1 MLVYW
6 MILLIRMNNFQPRC
20 SLACI
25 LFTTRN
31 SSVMKKVRPR
41 SAWGQQLSY
50 QMPVIPRRSLKRQTK
65 LDTCDVIRCQSFR
78 GVLWSAKRN
87 SIHATSYTHCRCVK
101 YIENEP
107 QLSRCNSV
115 IAGRKKYALPSPR
128 RHDVSQKEDCRVALL
143 TGRVI
148 YTALYTHIY
157 QEVEYLPTQTLIS
170 CQVDELTSS

>member
-1 MLVYW
+1 MQVYW

-25 LFTTRN
+25 LFTTLQPATHQLWKTSVHAAHEDN
-31 SSVMKKVRPR
+31 SS
-41 SAWGQQLSY
+41 
-50 QMPVIPRRSLKRQTK
+50 
-65 LDTCDVIRCQSFR
+65 VIRCQSFR

-170 CQVDELTSS
+170 CQVDELTTS